1 MARHWR
7 QVKLGV
13 IRMTHTISGFF
24 VMIVL
29 PQRYNAEKSR

>member
-1 MARHWR
+1 
-7 QVKLGV
+7 
-13 IRMTHTISGFF
+13 MTHTISGFF